1 MSTIHKEISNDKES
15 KLSDIGRTSFKSHYT
30 CLSTCHENSEIDK
43 EKGYRNHTYSGQ
55 EVTKGY
61 QSSVTESSMYPVSLF
76 HEAQEENFNIFLCS
90 DIQNSNKI
98 EDFRDL
104 NIHLAMNEGNEVFG
118 SADDIHFLTYPKKT
132 ESDLYSNK
140 MFQSKKNSCTPT
152 SCHEPTS
159 NHSKQMKQ
167 LSLVFAKEDL

>member
-1 MSTIHKEISNDKES
+1 MSTTRQKISNDKES

-30 CLSTCHENSEIDK
+30 CLSTCHENSEVEK
-43 EKGYRNHTYSGQ
+43 EKGDRSHTLSGQ
-55 EVTKGY
+55 EVTKDY
-61 QSSVTESSMYPVSLF
+61 QSSIIDSSMYPVSLF
-76 HEAQEENFNIFLCS
+76 HEAQEENFNTFLSS

-132 ESDLYSNK
+132 EKYLYSNK
-140 MFQSKKNSCTPT
+140 MFQSKENSCIPVT
-152 SCHEPTS
+152 CHESAS

-167 LSLVFAKEDL
+167 LSLVFAKED